1 MAVALK
7 WCSFDN
13 DLQIIS
19 KSLIYN
25 ENNCILAHKKI
36 ITDEVENENWPLNTG
51 KLIQWDKPLVTATYM
66 SKGTTYMS

>member
-1 MAVALK
+1 MLRYAGG
-7 WCSFDN
+7 SFDN

-36 ITDEVENENWPLNTG
+36 ITDEVENEN
-51 KLIQWDKPLVTATYM
+51 
-66 SKGTTYMS
+66 